1 MRKLHWIIGFV
12 LLCGTAVA
20 ATPGVTTISNPGG
33 GTIAYAQL
41 PQQHTAQGAM
51 GKVLQYVESNF
62 GARPDVDKVM
72 KSPDGN
78 SLAVTFTV
86 SPKGKPQMAGLAL
99 VAVSAT
105 GPGAGAVLSDTP
117 DHLRT
122 SLKPMLTTL
131 QGVAAKAGSA
141 GAQAAIANASGSEAP
156 SASTSVSKSATKT
169 SAAPAASTAATPVK
183 ASAPAQKLTQTNFP
197 DGSGSVGLP
206 AGWRITNAREG
217 DINAQGPKGE
227 KMRFGM
233 AQQAIDFSNPQS
245 RALGRGPGGT
255 APGNYVAIPFGTP
268 GDVAY
273 KQVLAQLAQKLR
285 QRAPSIDYSI
295 VQTIPTQGSGK
306 NYFLE
311 GNVVDA
317 DGPGIIWV
325 EVMESP
331 MAPMGTWSL
340 NIYEITVPEALA
352 GQEMATVLGMLPTY
366 KTNNAVIMAELNA
379 DNRQVQQVTSNA
391 LRNARQMTD
400 ASDRSTQAMSDYL
413 RSQTVV
419 SDSALNGHGR
429 VDDDVANALIAA
441 NPNRFQAVSSS
452 NYIRGIDY

>member
-1 MRKLHWIIGFV
+1 
-12 LLCGTAVA
+12 
-20 ATPGVTTISNPGG
+20 
-33 GTIAYAQL
+33 
-41 PQQHTAQGAM
+41 M

-122 SLKPMLTTL
+122 SLRPMLTTL

-141 GAQAAIANASGSEAP
+141 EAQAAIANASGSEAP

-169 SAAPAASTAATPVK
+169 SGAPAASTAATPVK
-183 ASAPAQKLTQTNFP
+183 ASAPAQKLIQTNFP

-206 AGWRITNAREG
+206 AGWRMTNAREG

-273 KQVLAQLAQKLR
+273 KQVLAQARPETAPESALDRLFHSPDYFPNAGQR
-285 QRAPSIDYSI
+285 Q
-295 VQTIPTQGSGK
+295 

-325 EVMESP
+325 EVIKSP

-400 ASDRSTQAMSDYL
+400 ASDRSTQAMSDYRPL
-413 RSQTVV
+413 PW
-419 SDSALNGHGR
+419 SA
-429 VDDDVANALIAA
+429 IA
-441 NPNRFQAVSSS
+441 R
-452 NYIRGIDY
+452 